1 MFAPLVAQAKSTRPQ
16 AHKAADQ
23 THLAHGR
30 MGNQAASRFV
40 APRAS
45 RSRDAS
51 SGQEAVRSWD
61 FSKIP
66 VNPPGRAQAPR
77 PFTGPR
83 LPIQR
88 KLKVGSTDD
97 PLEHE
102 ADRVADEV
110 TRTPAAASAMSS
122 APPQLSRK
130 CAACEGEEKL
140 QKKEADVA
148 APALS
153 EAPASVH
160 EALRSPGHRL
170 DAGTRHYFEARFGY
184 DFRQVRVHSS
194 TTAGKS
200 AQDLNASAYTVGR
213 NIVFG
218 PNRYAPETAPGR
230 RLLAHELAHVT
241 QQRSGAAFVQRQPRD
256 KQPAAE
262 SKSEPLPEY
271 KSTDPVV
278 ALRPIVKSSR
288 DVWELTVDGDFT
300 TPEAIGRLMW
310 PERAR
315 RPYISLFPPGVTV
328 TRVFAIEVE
337 GLPEFGRKPS

>member
-1 MFAPLVAQAKSTRPQ
+1 
-16 AHKAADQ
+16 
-23 THLAHGR
+23 
-30 MGNQAASRFV
+30 
-40 APRAS
+40 
-45 RSRDAS
+45 
-51 SGQEAVRSWD
+51 
-61 FSKIP
+61 
-66 VNPPGRAQAPR
+66 
-77 PFTGPR
+77 
-83 LPIQR
+83 
-88 KLKVGSTDD
+88 
-97 PLEHE
+97 
-102 ADRVADEV
+102 
-110 TRTPAAASAMSS
+110 MSS

-140 QKKEADVA
+140 QKKEADAA

-160 EALRSPGHRL
+160 EALRSPGHPL

-184 DFRQVRVHSS
+184 DFSQVRGHSS
-194 TTAGKS
+194 ATAGKS
-200 AQDLNASAYTVGR
+200 AQDLNGSAYTVGR

-218 PNRYAPETAPGR
+218 PDRDAPETAPGR

-271 KSTDPVV
+271 KTTDPVV
-278 ALRPIVKSSR
+278 ALRPIVKSGR

-315 RPYISLFPPGVTV
+315 HPYISLFPPGVTV

-337 GLPEFGRKPS
+337 GFPEFGRKPR